1 MAAPKPKSSAAVPE
15 EGMDFDLFGPSA
27 ESPSAQPSVQ
37 PTPQVAPTAG
47 GSPTATPVVPT
58 LGAEQLQQL
67 MLQMLNNQNTAAES
81 DDFLMQAQSAQL
93 TLLTRRFDEKEA
105 RRKAE
110 EARRAV
116 SADPFAAAS
125 AGGTSAAPTTL
136 PVAPPGVP
144 ASASFSSGATSSFG
158 GRAEKYLPSL
168 PLINHGEMRAG
179 RIRELEEFHRFL
191 EVLSSWLALTDDAF
205 VPELRQCLF
214 VPNEIQQVSLPSDT
228 AGRSAKLFY
237 LLQQALAKWDRG
249 LEILRSV
256 STRQGNAAAGYEGVR
271 ELYRQYSVNSRM
283 EAVYIRDE
291 MLKLHTKTGSLRR
304 PLEVVRFLEDEI
316 SKGEKKLVRF
326 PDLCLNA
333 ADKSAILLQAV
344 SVQAREYL
352 VLHGKTGSWSEMSAS
367 LRFYEEQLRMV
378 ELPGGGVRGLK
389 GDKGRGKDDAPKD
402 KSKVVCWYCGKAG
415 HYQEDC
421 RQKIADDKKRHP
433 KGDSGKGKDKGD
445 HGKTGREKPDPKGKG
460 KGKDSKGK
468 GKGKGKDKGK
478 KDKRVRA
485 VGEGSVDQE
494 EPEGEC
500 LMALREGELIP
511 TGVLRTTTPTPT
523 EHQVRLVGV
532 EQQDAYWLVD
542 SGATSHCMSFS
553 CFEKYDV
560 LRTYDHKPT
569 LSNASNETIEVMKVC
584 DVRVR
589 FGKQVVVLEHC
600 LITNLDFN
608 VLSPFVAW
616 QRGWHTMLTN
626 SPHIYNKKNK
636 KRIRLTVKD
645 RAWYAVATLKDGG
658 DQMELDAVQQ
668 KPPAA
673 AQATG
678 KPEKPEAKPKARSA
692 SQKPETSKPNKATK
706 AQRAAEQRSLE
717 SVKSLEYTP
726 FKFLLR
732 SLRTTRVQGSL
743 CQDSETQG
751 SRMKAVSSEVAPRE
765 HQEMAWLFAV
775 LCLNMVGMLAVCVRV
790 ARSVCA
796 CKVSGLSFPG
806 GFSPRL
812 QGICDSVRGKEAS
825 ECQCGFKPKVKR
837 KVFRRG
843 GSLWWLLVFLLLVPY
858 GTSGSASNGCSDHSA
873 EGVLADYPTKA
884 ELSGYS
890 AEGVGAQDTAEGGF
904 RYGERLGNVAF
915 EATSVFS
922 FSEKG
927 SQWESCS
934 GRSFSSCNRW
944 ESYNGRSL
952 ISYSRWE
959 SYDGTIL
966 SSCNRW
972 ESCSSCSSCFGEASV
987 FTPAAA
993 QGEASKVGAGACQLY
1008 SESERSK
1015 GKSGR
1020 SKSGR
1025 SKSGRSES
1033 GRSEEE
1039 IGRDARDTGS
1049 GYNPRTTTRIRRT
1062 RAAYASSLWN
1072 VGNSSSSCE
1081 GQAPKFGAFSKGAC
1095 CVGCGRSWFA
1105 GYGEPHGVRV
1115 FEYHRVVALPGAC
1128 SGDYRRDQP
1137 ATGEFS
1143 QIKADARGKRY
1154 YGVLW
1159 FRGRMG
1165 ARFCS
1170 SCRILSWKSSQNV
1183 RRGKPNGYLIR
1194 NRLGGAWRKQLPD
1207 SGRAGD
1213 SHRRVCRALV
1223 TSHNFGTYTWCR
1235 DGTSDAAASW
1245 NDSHG
1250 CRSNT
1255 RDTAVFWNDGFGC
1268 YRSCGSQGCLGKG
1281 GSKGSPRV
1289 FGSGAGT
1296 PRSGTGASTSRR
1308 AAKGA
1313 TEVFSKIHG
1322 PHTQG
1327 QICCSETHRSEAQQ
1341 EGECSETQQEGWDSG
1356 AGTRGSFSSGTG
1368 ACSAEEEAASSQGGG
1383 FYRSDCQAGV
1393 YVAIST
1399 TASSAYLSDAESGA
1413 DDGAPNTAEDA
1424 DASGDASRCAAAC
1437 GDAAWCSTA
1446 SDDAAGDV
1454 ASRYD
1459 ATTDGHDDAYVS
1471 YYARFFARTASRWT
1485 VPLLPTSFVRKG
1497 DRKVKRLK
1505 IRRGWRCTKDGLK
1518 AGSCMYV
1525 VSRNRVS
1532 VLSVVGWRVVEVQ
1545 GSKVLTERCVGEREK
1560 ETGHVMSWCR
1570 SACAHGRHVL
1580 SCLSCC
1586 RSACAHGRHVLS
1598 CLSCCRWAC
1607 AHGRHVLSWLSCCR
1621 SACAHVRHVV
1631 SCCRG
1636 KLSFRVSCT
1645 WVSGSGRGKDAQ
1657 FEGESRLAC
1666 VEEKVVGNDVVNPE
1680 PHLIR
1685 VMRHRGLPVVDLE
1698 DEEELVPDPGSADA
1712 GGVVEQEGQEEQE
1725 GTGDL
1730 YVPLSDDQYVEHVAR
1745 GHQPYLPS
1753 CSLCVSSRGV
1763 IPARRRKDPQIPQAS
1778 FLSDFLFFTKDL
1790 RVCLIQHELSGYLI
1804 GIPYATGEEPNRV
1817 VSRFVQKCIIV

>member
-1 MAAPKPKSSAAVPE
+1 MAAPEPESSAADLPVPE
-15 EGMDFDLFGPSA
+15 TGMDFDLFGPSA

-37 PTPQVAPTAG
+37 PTPQAAPTAG

-67 MLQMLNNQNTAAES
+67 MLQMLNNQNTALQQQQNQMN
-81 DDFLMQAQSAQL
+81 FLMQAQSAQL
-93 TLLTRRFDEKEA
+93 TLLTRRFDEEEA
-105 RRKAE
+105 RRKAD

-125 AGGTSAAPTTL
+125 AGGTSAAPTTS

-144 ASASFSSGATSSFG
+144 ATASFSSGATSSFG

-367 LRFYEEQLRMV
+367 LRFYE
-378 ELPGGGVRGLK
+378 
-389 GDKGRGKDDAPKD
+389 
-402 KSKVVCWYCGKAG
+402 VVCWYCGKAG

-511 TGVLRTTTPTPT
+511 TGVLRTTTPTPA

-658 DQMELDAVQQ
+658 DQMELDVVQQ

-673 AQATG
+673 AQAKS

-706 AQRAAEQRSLE
+706 AQLAEERRALE

-732 SLRTTRVQGSL
+732 SLRTTRPVFSHPPLPKEKQAKLEQSRASFA
-743 CQDSETQG
+743 QRVSEA
-751 SRMKAVSSEVAPRE
+751 RAKAAGLLLSARDHVASAVAASGLPETANLTESDCSDTTEWWRNRVRGATSIEEINRLQVNFRKLKQLEEESAVIVSS
-765 HQEMAWLFAV
+765 
-775 LCLNMVGMLAVCVRV
+775 G
-790 ARSVCA
+790 
-796 CKVSGLSFPG
+796 
-806 GFSPRL
+806 
-812 QGICDSVRGKEAS
+812 
-825 ECQCGFKPKVKR
+825 
-837 KVFRRG
+837 
-843 GSLWWLLVFLLLVPY
+843 
-858 GTSGSASNGCSDHSA
+858 
-873 EGVLADYPTKA
+873 
-884 ELSGYS
+884 
-890 AEGVGAQDTAEGGF
+890 
-904 RYGERLGNVAF
+904 
-915 EATSVFS
+915 
-922 FSEKG
+922 
-927 SQWESCS
+927 
-934 GRSFSSCNRW
+934 
-944 ESYNGRSL
+944 
-952 ISYSRWE
+952 
-959 SYDGTIL
+959 
-966 SSCNRW
+966 
-972 ESCSSCSSCFGEASV
+972 
-987 FTPAAA
+987 
-993 QGEASKVGAGACQLY
+993 
-1008 SESERSK
+1008 
-1015 GKSGR
+1015 
-1020 SKSGR
+1020 
-1025 SKSGRSES
+1025 
-1033 GRSEEE
+1033 SEEE
-1039 IGRDARDTGS
+1039 WEQDSAARVEYFRGKVLRMFDEASRVATSSGVGSEEHGESSSPTVDVLVNPTSEYVGYWSPATTSEPTPGAEMAPQTPSPPGVIAPGAEFIPETPPPSGMMASGATGS
-1049 GYNPRTTTRIRRT
+1049 L
-1062 RAAYASSLWN
+1062 AA
-1072 VGNSSSSCE
+1072 
-1081 GQAPKFGAFSKGAC
+1081 
-1095 CVGCGRSWFA
+1095 
-1105 GYGEPHGVRV
+1105 
-1115 FEYHRVVALPGAC
+1115 
-1128 SGDYRRDQP
+1128 
-1137 ATGEFS
+1137 
-1143 QIKADARGKRY
+1143 KA
-1154 YGVLW
+1154 VLE
-1159 FRGRMG
+1159 
-1165 ARFCS
+1165 
-1170 SCRILSWKSSQNV
+1170 K
-1183 RRGKPNGYLIR
+1183 
-1194 NRLGGAWRKQLPD
+1194 
-1207 SGRAGD
+1207 
-1213 SHRRVCRALV
+1213 
-1223 TSHNFGTYTWCR
+1223 
-1235 DGTSDAAASW
+1235 AAAKALLESLVREQERQ
-1245 NDSHG
+1245 D
-1250 CRSNT
+1250 REQ
-1255 RDTAVFWNDGFGC
+1255 V
-1268 YRSCGSQGCLGKG
+1268 
-1281 GSKGSPRV
+1281 P
-1289 FGSGAGT
+1289 
-1296 PRSGTGASTSRR
+1296 
-1308 AAKGA
+1308 
-1313 TEVFSKIHG
+1313 G

-1327 QICCSETHRSEAQQ
+1327 QIYCFEDQRSEAQQ
-1341 EGECSETQQEGWDSG
+1341 ESECSETQQEGWNSG
-1356 AGTRGSFSSGTG
+1356 AGTRGNFSSRAG
-1368 ACSAEEEAASSQGGG
+1368 ACAAEEEAASSQGGS
-1383 FYRSDCQAGV
+1383 FYGSDCQAGV

-1399 TASSAYLSDAESGA
+1399 TASSAYLPDAESGA
-1413 DDGAPNTAEDA
+1413 DVGAPNAAA
-1424 DASGDASRCAAAC
+1424 DANARGDASRCATAR
-1437 GDAAWCSTA
+1437 GDAAGCASASDGAAWGSTA

-1459 ATTDGHDDAYVS
+1459 ATTDGHDDAY
-1471 YYARFFARTASRWT
+1471 
-1485 VPLLPTSFVRKG
+1485 
-1497 DRKVKRLK
+1497 
-1505 IRRGWRCTKDGLK
+1505 
-1518 AGSCMYV
+1518 
-1525 VSRNRVS
+1525 
-1532 VLSVVGWRVVEVQ
+1532 EV
-1545 GSKVLTERCVGEREK
+1545 
-1560 ETGHVMSWCR
+1560 
-1570 SACAHGRHVL
+1570 
-1580 SCLSCC
+1580 
-1586 RSACAHGRHVLS
+1586 
-1598 CLSCCRWAC
+1598 
-1607 AHGRHVLSWLSCCR
+1607 
-1621 SACAHVRHVV
+1621 
-1631 SCCRG
+1631 
-1636 KLSFRVSCT
+1636 
-1645 WVSGSGRGKDAQ
+1645 
-1657 FEGESRLAC
+1657 
-1666 VEEKVVGNDVVNPE
+1666 
-1680 PHLIR
+1680 
-1685 VMRHRGLPVVDLE
+1685 
-1698 DEEELVPDPGSADA
+1698 
-1712 GGVVEQEGQEEQE
+1712 
-1725 GTGDL
+1725 
-1730 YVPLSDDQYVEHVAR
+1730 
-1745 GHQPYLPS
+1745 
-1753 CSLCVSSRGV
+1753 
-1763 IPARRRKDPQIPQAS
+1763 
-1778 FLSDFLFFTKDL
+1778 
-1790 RVCLIQHELSGYLI
+1790 
-1804 GIPYATGEEPNRV
+1804 
-1817 VSRFVQKCIIV
+1817 

>member
-1 MAAPKPKSSAAVPE
+1 
-15 EGMDFDLFGPSA
+15 
-27 ESPSAQPSVQ
+27 
-37 PTPQVAPTAG
+37 
-47 GSPTATPVVPT
+47 
-58 LGAEQLQQL
+58 
-67 MLQMLNNQNTAAES
+67 
-81 DDFLMQAQSAQL
+81 
-93 TLLTRRFDEKEA
+93 
-105 RRKAE
+105 
-110 EARRAV
+110 
-116 SADPFAAAS
+116 
-125 AGGTSAAPTTL
+125 
-136 PVAPPGVP
+136 
-144 ASASFSSGATSSFG
+144 
-158 GRAEKYLPSL
+158 
-168 PLINHGEMRAG
+168 MRAG

-402 KSKVVCWYCGKAG
+402 KSKVVCWYCGKTG

-433 KGDSGKGKDKGD
+433 KGDPGKGRDKGD

-460 KGKDSKGK
+460 KGKDPKGK

-500 LMALREGELIP
+500 LMAVREGELIP
-511 TGVLRTTTPTPT
+511 TGVLRTTTPTPA

-542 SGATSHCMSFS
+542 SGATSHCMSSS

-569 LSNASNETIEVMKVC
+569 LSNASNETIEVLKVC

-658 DQMELDAVQQ
+658 DQMELDVVQQ

-673 AQATG
+673 AQAKS

-692 SQKPETSKPNKATK
+692 SQKPETGKPNKATK
-706 AQRAAEQRSLE
+706 AQRAEEQRVLE

-732 SLRTTRVQGSL
+732 SLRTTRLKGSL
-743 CQDSETQG
+743 CEDSETQG
-751 SRMKAVSSEVAPRE
+751 SRMKAVPSEVAPRG
-765 HQEMAWLFAV
+765 HQEMAWLTAM

-796 CKVSGLSFPG
+796 CKVSGLSFPC

-812 QGICDSVRGKEAS
+812 QGVCDSVRGIRES
-825 ECQCGFKPKVKR
+825 ECLCGLKPKVKK
-837 KVFRRG
+837 KVFRRS
-843 GSLWWLLVFLLLVPY
+843 GSVWCLIVFLLLLVPSA
-858 GTSGSASNGCSDHSA
+858 SGFESNGCSNHSS
-873 EGVLADYPTKA
+873 EEELADYSA
-884 ELSGYS
+884 EAKLSDYS
-890 AEGVGAQDTAEGGF
+890 AEGVSARVSAHDTAEGGF
-904 RYGERLGNVAF
+904 RYGERLGNVALA
-915 EATSVFS
+915 ATSVFS
-922 FSEKG
+922 FSKKG
-927 SQWESCS
+927 SQWESCP
-934 GRSFSSCNRW
+934 
-944 ESYNGRSL
+944 GRSL
-952 ISYSRWE
+952 SSYSQWE
-959 SYDGTIL
+959 SYDGTSL
-966 SSCNRW
+966 SSDSQW
-972 ESCSSCSSCFGEASV
+972 KSCSSCSSCFSKADVLAS
-987 FTPAAA
+987 TAA
-993 QGEASKVGAGACQLY
+993 QGEASPFGAATCQLY

-1015 GKSGR
+1015 GT
-1020 SKSGR
+1020 
-1025 SKSGRSES
+1025 S

-1039 IGRDARDTGS
+1039 IGRDSRDTGLGDDS
-1049 GYNPRTTTRIRRT
+1049 RTTTGERRT
-1062 RAAYASSLWN
+1062 RTAYASSLWN
-1072 VGNSSSSCE
+1072 VGNSSSCCE
-1081 GQAPKFGAFSKGAC
+1081 GKAPRFGQVSPGAC
-1095 CVGCGRSWFA
+1095 CFGSCQGWIARF
-1105 GYGEPHGVRV
+1105 GQPHGVRV
-1115 FEYHRVVALPGAC
+1115 FEYHRVVALSGAL
-1128 SGDYRRDQP
+1128 SADDRRNQP
-1137 ATGEFS
+1137 ATGELS
-1143 QIKADARGKRY
+1143 QNETAARGKLY
-1154 YGVLW
+1154 QYILW

-1165 ARFCS
+1165 GRFRGACGV
-1170 SCRILSWKSSQNV
+1170 LSAKGSQDV
-1183 RRGKPNGYLIR
+1183 RRGEPRGYIVGGW
-1194 NRLGGAWRKQLPD
+1194 LGGTWRKQFPD
-1207 SGRAGD
+1207 SGYSGF
-1213 SHRRVCRALV
+1213 SNGRVCRPLV
-1223 TSHNFGTYTWCR
+1223 ASNRFRGDTRCRDYTGNAAACGNGGTWCCW
-1235 DGTSDAAASW
+1235 TCS
-1245 NDSHG
+1245 
-1250 CRSNT
+1250 
-1255 RDTAVFWNDGFGC
+1255 
-1268 YRSCGSQGCLGKG
+1268 SQGGQSFGPSSSSRGVGESSRQGVARK
-1281 GSKGSPRV
+1281 
-1289 FGSGAGT
+1289 FGS
-1296 PRSGTGASTSRR
+1296 RTGAPGSRR
-1308 AAKGA
+1308 A
-1313 TEVFSKIHG
+1313 TEVFSEVFGTDAKG
-1322 PHTQG
+1322 CKAQAGSRTTTFG
-1327 QICCSETHRSEAQQ
+1327 SCLFGGSKAEAQQ
-1341 EGECSETQQEGWDSG
+1341 ESCSSRAG
-1356 AGTRGSFSSGTG
+1356 AGAARAGSCAAKEETSSSPCYGLKWSD
-1368 ACSAEEEAASSQGGG
+1368 CEAG
-1383 FYRSDCQAGV
+1383 FYVATSTSSTSSYLPATENAAYAG
-1393 YVAIST
+1393 AT
-1399 TASSAYLSDAESGA
+1399 TA
-1413 DDGAPNTAEDA
+1413 AEDA
-1424 DASGDASRCAAAC
+1424 DARNVPAGHATANDDAAGDASADD
-1437 GDAAWCSTA
+1437 DAAWYSA
-1446 SDDAAGDV
+1446 SSDDAAGD
-1454 ASRYD
+1454 APRNGSTRHD
-1459 ATTDGHDDAYVS
+1459 AANDGHDDAYVS
-1471 YYARFFARTASRWT
+1471 YYARFCTTTASGWT
-1485 VPLLPTSFVRKG
+1485 VPLLPTSFVRKC
-1497 DRKVKRLK
+1497 DRKGKRLK
-1505 IRRGWRCTKDGLK
+1505 ILRGWRCTKDVMK
-1518 AGSCMYV
+1518 AGGCLYV

-1532 VLSVVGWRVVEVQ
+1532 AVSVRCLVGWQVVEVQ
-1545 GSKVLTERCVGEREK
+1545 GYRVRAERCAGERENDAV
-1560 ETGHVMSWCR
+1560 HV
-1570 SACAHGRHVL
+1570 
-1580 SCLSCC
+1580 
-1586 RSACAHGRHVLS
+1586 
-1598 CLSCCRWAC
+1598 
-1607 AHGRHVLSWLSCCR
+1607 LSCCR
-1621 SACAHVRHVV
+1621 SACAHVCHVCEGYVSRMQRQQGFRSACAHVLSCDRHVLSCGRHALSCGRHVLSCGRHALSCDRHVLSCGRHALSCGRHVLSCGRHALSCGRHVLSCGRSACAHVV
-1631 SCCRG
+1631 SCGRSACAHVLSCGRSACAHVLSCG
-1636 KLSFRVSCT
+1636 RVKLSLLVSCT

-1657 FEGESRLAC
+1657 LEGESRLAC
-1666 VEEKVVGNDVVNPE
+1666 VEQKVGGSDVVNPE

-1685 VMRHRGLPVVDLE
+1685 AMRHRGLPVVDLE
-1698 DEEELVPDPGSADA
+1698 DEEELIPDPGSADA
-1712 GGVVEQEGQEEQE
+1712 AGVAEQEGQEEQE

-1817 VSRFVQKCIIV
+1817 VKQICAEMHYCMKGQHVVLRLDNEHSLQSLWNKTARDKSFPGLSLHIDSVAKGRPQQKGQVEVGVRHFKEAFWVNWLTLETSLGKKLSLGGLLYKEALRYVGRTPNLFATSKIPRQWRLG

>member
-1 MAAPKPKSSAAVPE
+1 MAALEPESSAADLPVPE
-15 EGMDFDLFGPSA
+15 TGMDFDLFGPSA

-37 PTPQVAPTAG
+37 PTPQAAPTAG
-47 GSPTATPVVPT
+47 GSPTATPV
-58 LGAEQLQQL
+58 GAEQLQQL
-67 MLQMLNNQNTAAES
+67 MLQMLNNQNTALQQQQNQMN
-81 DDFLMQAQSAQL
+81 FLMQAQSAQL
-93 TLLTRRFDEKEA
+93 TLLTRRFDEEEA
-105 RRKAE
+105 RRKAD

-125 AGGTSAAPTTL
+125 AGGTSAAPTTS

-144 ASASFSSGATSSFG
+144 ATASFSSGATSSFG

-511 TGVLRTTTPTPT
+511 TGVLRTTTPTPA

-658 DQMELDAVQQ
+658 DQMELDVVQQ

-673 AQATG
+673 AQAKS

-706 AQRAAEQRSLE
+706 AQLAEERRALE

-732 SLRTTRVQGSL
+732 SLRTTRLQGSL
-743 CQDSETQG
+743 CQVSETQG
-751 SRMKAVSSEVAPRE
+751 SRMKAMSSEVAPRE
-765 HQEMAWLFAV
+765 HREMAWLLAV
-775 LCLNMVGMLAVCVRV
+775 LCLNMFGMLAVCVRV

-806 GFSPRL
+806 GFASRL
-812 QGICDSVRGKEAS
+812 RGICDSVRGNETS
-825 ECQCGFKPKVKR
+825 ECRCGFKPKVHR

-843 GSLWWLLVFLLLVPY
+843 GSFWWLLVLLLL
-858 GTSGSASNGCSDHSA
+858 SNGCSNHSV
-873 EGVLADYPTKA
+873 EGVLADYPAKA
-884 ELSGYS
+884 ELSDYS
-890 AEGVGAQDTAEGGF
+890 AKGVCAPDTAEGGF

-915 EATSVFS
+915 EA
-922 FSEKG
+922 
-927 SQWESCS
+927 SQ
-934 GRSFSSCNRW
+934 W
-944 ESYNGRSL
+944 ESYNGTNLS
-952 ISYSRWE
+952 SCKRWE
-959 SYDGTIL
+959 SGSL
-966 SSCNRW
+966 
-972 ESCSSCSSCFGEASV
+972 CSSCFGQAGV
-987 FTPAAA
+987 FAPAAA
-993 QGEASKVGAGACQLY
+993 QGEASKVGAVKGQLC
-1008 SESERSK
+1008 SEGERGK
-1015 GKSGR
+1015 GQI
-1020 SKSGR
+1020 
-1025 SKSGRSES
+1025 GRSEKAIS
-1033 GRSEEE
+1033 
-1039 IGRDARDTGS
+1039 RDTLYTGP
-1049 GYNPRTTTRIRRT
+1049 GYSFRATTRIRRT
-1062 RAAYASSLWN
+1062 RATYEKSLWS
-1072 VGNSSSSCE
+1072 VSDFACRGERTSPRSVALSQRS
-1081 GQAPKFGAFSKGAC
+1081 C
-1095 CVGCGRSWFA
+1095 CVGSGRIWFT
-1105 GYGEPHGVRV
+1105 GNGEPHRERLLG
-1115 FEYHRVVALPGAC
+1115 YH
-1128 SGDYRRDQP
+1128 
-1137 ATGEFS
+1137 
-1143 QIKADARGKRY
+1143 
-1154 YGVLW
+1154 
-1159 FRGRMG
+1159 
-1165 ARFCS
+1165 
-1170 SCRILSWKSSQNV
+1170 
-1183 RRGKPNGYLIR
+1183 
-1194 NRLGGAWRKQLPD
+1194 
-1207 SGRAGD
+1207 
-1213 SHRRVCRALV
+1213 
-1223 TSHNFGTYTWCR
+1223 
-1235 DGTSDAAASW
+1235 
-1245 NDSHG
+1245 
-1250 CRSNT
+1250 
-1255 RDTAVFWNDGFGC
+1255 
-1268 YRSCGSQGCLGKG
+1268 
-1281 GSKGSPRV
+1281 
-1289 FGSGAGT
+1289 
-1296 PRSGTGASTSRR
+1296 
-1308 AAKGA
+1308 
-1313 TEVFSKIHG
+1313 
-1322 PHTQG
+1322 
-1327 QICCSETHRSEAQQ
+1327 
-1341 EGECSETQQEGWDSG
+1341 
-1356 AGTRGSFSSGTG
+1356 
-1368 ACSAEEEAASSQGGG
+1368 
-1383 FYRSDCQAGV
+1383 
-1393 YVAIST
+1393 
-1399 TASSAYLSDAESGA
+1399 
-1413 DDGAPNTAEDA
+1413 
-1424 DASGDASRCAAAC
+1424 
-1437 GDAAWCSTA
+1437 
-1446 SDDAAGDV
+1446 
-1454 ASRYD
+1454 
-1459 ATTDGHDDAYVS
+1459 
-1471 YYARFFARTASRWT
+1471 
-1485 VPLLPTSFVRKG
+1485 
-1497 DRKVKRLK
+1497 
-1505 IRRGWRCTKDGLK
+1505 
-1518 AGSCMYV
+1518 
-1525 VSRNRVS
+1525 
-1532 VLSVVGWRVVEVQ
+1532 
-1545 GSKVLTERCVGEREK
+1545 
-1560 ETGHVMSWCR
+1560 
-1570 SACAHGRHVL
+1570 
-1580 SCLSCC
+1580 
-1586 RSACAHGRHVLS
+1586 
-1598 CLSCCRWAC
+1598 
-1607 AHGRHVLSWLSCCR
+1607 
-1621 SACAHVRHVV
+1621 
-1631 SCCRG
+1631 
-1636 KLSFRVSCT
+1636 
-1645 WVSGSGRGKDAQ
+1645 
-1657 FEGESRLAC
+1657 
-1666 VEEKVVGNDVVNPE
+1666 
-1680 PHLIR
+1680 
-1685 VMRHRGLPVVDLE
+1685 
-1698 DEEELVPDPGSADA
+1698 
-1712 GGVVEQEGQEEQE
+1712 
-1725 GTGDL
+1725 
-1730 YVPLSDDQYVEHVAR
+1730 
-1745 GHQPYLPS
+1745 
-1753 CSLCVSSRGV
+1753 
-1763 IPARRRKDPQIPQAS
+1763 
-1778 FLSDFLFFTKDL
+1778 
-1790 RVCLIQHELSGYLI
+1790 
-1804 GIPYATGEEPNRV
+1804 
-1817 VSRFVQKCIIV
+1817 

>member
-1 MAAPKPKSSAAVPE
+1 
-15 EGMDFDLFGPSA
+15 
-27 ESPSAQPSVQ
+27 
-37 PTPQVAPTAG
+37 
-47 GSPTATPVVPT
+47 
-58 LGAEQLQQL
+58 
-67 MLQMLNNQNTAAES
+67 MLQMLNNQNTALQQQQNQMN
-81 DDFLMQAQSAQL
+81 FLMQAQSAQL
-93 TLLTRRFDEKEA
+93 TLLTRRCDEEEA
-105 RRKAE
+105 RRKAD

-125 AGGTSAAPTTL
+125 AGGTSAAPTTS

-144 ASASFSSGATSSFG
+144 ATASFSSGATSSFG

-511 TGVLRTTTPTPT
+511 TGVLRTTTPTPA

-658 DQMELDAVQQ
+658 DQMELDVVQQ

-673 AQATG
+673 AQAKS

-706 AQRAAEQRSLE
+706 AQLAEERRALE

-732 SLRTTRVQGSL
+732 SLRTTRLQGSL
-743 CQDSETQG
+743 CQVSETQG
-751 SRMKAVSSEVAPRE
+751 SRMKAMSSEVAPRE
-765 HQEMAWLFAV
+765 HREMAWLLAV
-775 LCLNMVGMLAVCVRV
+775 LCLNMFGMLAVCVRV

-806 GFSPRL
+806 GFASRL
-812 QGICDSVRGKEAS
+812 RGICDSVRGNETR
-825 ECQCGFKPKVKR
+825 ECRCGFKPKVQR

-843 GSLWWLLVFLLLVPY
+843 GSFWWLLVFLLLVPY
-858 GTSGSASNGCSDHSA
+858 GASGSASNGCSNHSV
-873 EGVLADYPTKA
+873 EGVLADYPAKA
-884 ELSGYS
+884 ELSDYS
-890 AEGVGAQDTAEGGF
+890 AKGVCAQDTAEGGF

-927 SQWESCS
+927 SQWESYN
-934 GRSFSSCNRW
+934 GGNLSSCKRW
-944 ESYNGRSL
+944 ESGSL
-952 ISYSRWE
+952 
-959 SYDGTIL
+959 
-966 SSCNRW
+966 
-972 ESCSSCSSCFGEASV
+972 CSSCFGKAGV
-987 FTPAAA
+987 FAPAAA
-993 QGEASKVGAGACQLY
+993 QGEASKVGAVKGQLC
-1008 SESERSK
+1008 SEGERGK
-1015 GKSGR
+1015 GQ
-1020 SKSGR
+1020 
-1025 SKSGRSES
+1025 SGRSEKAIS
-1033 GRSEEE
+1033 
-1039 IGRDARDTGS
+1039 RDTLYTGP
-1049 GYNPRTTTRIRRT
+1049 GYSFRATTRIRRT
-1062 RAAYASSLWN
+1062 RATYEKSLWS
-1072 VGNSSSSCE
+1072 VSDSACRGERTSPRSVALSQRS
-1081 GQAPKFGAFSKGAC
+1081 C
-1095 CVGCGRSWFA
+1095 CVGSGRIWFT
-1105 GYGEPHGVRV
+1105 GNGEPHRERLLG
-1115 FEYHRVVALPGAC
+1115 YHRVTEWWRNRVRGATSIEEINRLQVNFRKLKQLEEESAVIVSSGSEEEWEQDSAARVEYFRGKVLRMFDEASRVATSSGVGSEEHGESSSPTVDVLVNPTSEYVGYWSPATTSEPTPGAEMAPQTPSPPGVIAPGAEFIPETPPP
-1128 SGDYRRDQP
+1128 SGMMASG
-1137 ATGEFS
+1137 ATGS
-1143 QIKADARGKRY
+1143 LAAKA
-1154 YGVLW
+1154 VLEK
-1159 FRGRMG
+1159 
-1165 ARFCS
+1165 AAAKALLES
-1170 SCRILSWKSSQNV
+1170 LV
-1183 RRGKPNGYLIR
+1183 REQERQDR
-1194 NRLGGAWRKQLPD
+1194 EQERQQLEGPPKGPPKFPPTFLAPTPKVR
-1207 SGRAGD
+1207 SIA
-1213 SHRRVCRALV
+1213 SK
-1223 TSHNFGTYTWCR
+1223 
-1235 DGTSDAAASW
+1235 TSDPKPSRKAS
-1245 NDSHG
+1245 
-1250 CRSNT
+1250 
-1255 RDTAVFWNDGFGC
+1255 VP
-1268 YRSCGSQGCLGKG
+1268 KP
-1281 GSKGSPRV
+1281 SKK
-1289 FGSGAGT
+1289 AGT
-1296 PRSGTGASTSRR
+1296 PEPVPAATS
-1308 AAKGA
+1308 A
-1313 TEVFSKIHG
+1313 
-1322 PHTQG
+1322 
-1327 QICCSETHRSEAQQ
+1327 
-1341 EGECSETQQEGWDSG
+1341 
-1356 AGTRGSFSSGTG
+1356 
-1368 ACSAEEEAASSQGGG
+1368 
-1383 FYRSDCQAGV
+1383 
-1393 YVAIST
+1393 
-1399 TASSAYLSDAESGA
+1399 
-1413 DDGAPNTAEDA
+1413 
-1424 DASGDASRCAAAC
+1424 
-1437 GDAAWCSTA
+1437 
-1446 SDDAAGDV
+1446 
-1454 ASRYD
+1454 
-1459 ATTDGHDDAYVS
+1459 
-1471 YYARFFARTASRWT
+1471 
-1485 VPLLPTSFVRKG
+1485 
-1497 DRKVKRLK
+1497 
-1505 IRRGWRCTKDGLK
+1505 
-1518 AGSCMYV
+1518 
-1525 VSRNRVS
+1525 
-1532 VLSVVGWRVVEVQ
+1532 
-1545 GSKVLTERCVGEREK
+1545 
-1560 ETGHVMSWCR
+1560 
-1570 SACAHGRHVL
+1570 
-1580 SCLSCC
+1580 
-1586 RSACAHGRHVLS
+1586 
-1598 CLSCCRWAC
+1598 
-1607 AHGRHVLSWLSCCR
+1607 
-1621 SACAHVRHVV
+1621 
-1631 SCCRG
+1631 
-1636 KLSFRVSCT
+1636 
-1645 WVSGSGRGKDAQ
+1645 
-1657 FEGESRLAC
+1657 
-1666 VEEKVVGNDVVNPE
+1666 PE
-1680 PHLIR
+1680 PEPVQPKR
-1685 VMRHRGLPVVDLE
+1685 RLPPPRAV
-1698 DEEELVPDPGSADA
+1698 
-1712 GGVVEQEGQEEQE
+1712 
-1725 GTGDL
+1725 
-1730 YVPLSDDQYVEHVAR
+1730 
-1745 GHQPYLPS
+1745 
-1753 CSLCVSSRGV
+1753 
-1763 IPARRRKDPQIPQAS
+1763 
-1778 FLSDFLFFTKDL
+1778 
-1790 RVCLIQHELSGYLI
+1790 
-1804 GIPYATGEEPNRV
+1804 
-1817 VSRFVQKCIIV
+1817 

>member
-1 MAAPKPKSSAAVPE
+1 
-15 EGMDFDLFGPSA
+15 
-27 ESPSAQPSVQ
+27 
-37 PTPQVAPTAG
+37 
-47 GSPTATPVVPT
+47 
-58 LGAEQLQQL
+58 
-67 MLQMLNNQNTAAES
+67 
-81 DDFLMQAQSAQL
+81 MQAQSAQL
-93 TLLTRRFDEKEA
+93 TLLTRRFDE
-105 RRKAE
+105 RRKRDGKPTKLDE
-110 EARRAV
+110 QCQQ
-116 SADPFAAAS
+116 PFCCCECRSNECGAYDVAS
-125 AGGTSAAPTTL
+125 GT
-136 PVAPPGVP
+136 PGVL

-168 PLINHGEMRAG
+168 PLINHSEMRAG
-179 RIRELEEFHRFL
+179 RIRELEKFHRFL

-511 TGVLRTTTPTPT
+511 TGVLRTTTPTPA

-553 CFEKYDV
+553 CFETEKYDV

-658 DQMELDAVQQ
+658 DQMELDVVQQ

-673 AQATG
+673 AQAKS

-706 AQRAAEQRSLE
+706 AQRAAEQRALE

-751 SRMKAVSSEVAPRE
+751 SRMKAVPSEVAPRE

-806 GFSPRL
+806 GFSQRL
-812 QGICDSVRGKEAS
+812 QGSCDSVRGKEAS
-825 ECQCGFKPKVKR
+825 ECLCGFKPKVKR

-843 GSLWWLLVFLLLVPY
+843 GSIWCLLVFLLLVPY
-858 GTSGSASNGCSDHSA
+858 GASGSASNGCSDHSS
-873 EGVLADYPTKA
+873 EGVLADYPAKA
-884 ELSGYS
+884 KLSGYS
-890 AEGVGAQDTAEGGF
+890 AEGVCAQDTAEGGF

-927 SQWESCS
+927 TS
-934 GRSFSSCNRW
+934 GK
-944 ESYNGRSL
+944 
-952 ISYSRWE
+952 
-959 SYDGTIL
+959 
-966 SSCNRW
+966 
-972 ESCSSCSSCFGEASV
+972 
-987 FTPAAA
+987 AA
-993 QGEASKVGAGACQLY
+993 QGEASVPATGGKAAQGEASVPATGGKATTGEASVPTASGKATTGKASVPPTSGKAAPRVPRVSVRPVFSHPPLPKEKQAKLEQSRASFTQRVSEARAKAAGPKAAGPKKRSAETPETPDLGTIPEQQREFEEHEQRMQVHYGTLATLRLAARDRRQ
-1008 SESERSK
+1008 SLVRSAREHVASAVAEAGLPDTANLTESECSNTTEWWRSRVRAAETIEEISRLQVNFRK
-1015 GKSGR
+1015 LKQLQEESSILVSSG
-1020 SKSGR
+1020 
-1025 SKSGRSES
+1025 
-1033 GRSEEE
+1033 SEEE
-1039 IGRDARDTGS
+1039 WAEDSAARVEYFRRKVLKMFDEASRVATSSGIGSEEHGE
-1049 GYNPRTTTRIRRT
+1049 
-1062 RAAYASSLWN
+1062 
-1072 VGNSSSSCE
+1072 SSS
-1081 GQAPKFGAFSKGAC
+1081 PT
-1095 CVGCGRSWFA
+1095 V
-1105 GYGEPHGVRV
+1105 
-1115 FEYHRVVALPGAC
+1115 
-1128 SGDYRRDQP
+1128 D
-1137 ATGEFS
+1137 
-1143 QIKADARGKRY
+1143 
-1154 YGVLW
+1154 
-1159 FRGRMG
+1159 M
-1165 ARFCS
+1165 
-1170 SCRILSWKSSQNV
+1170 
-1183 RRGKPNGYLIR
+1183 
-1194 NRLGGAWRKQLPD
+1194 
-1207 SGRAGD
+1207 
-1213 SHRRVCRALV
+1213 LV
-1223 TSHNFGTYTWCR
+1223 T
-1235 DGTSDAAASW
+1235 
-1245 NDSHG
+1245 
-1250 CRSNT
+1250 
-1255 RDTAVFWNDGFGC
+1255 
-1268 YRSCGSQGCLGKG
+1268 
-1281 GSKGSPRV
+1281 P
-1289 FGSGAGT
+1289 
-1296 PRSGTGASTSRR
+1296 
-1308 AAKGA
+1308 
-1313 TEVFSKIHG
+1313 
-1322 PHTQG
+1322 
-1327 QICCSETHRSEAQQ
+1327 
-1341 EGECSETQQEGWDSG
+1341 
-1356 AGTRGSFSSGTG
+1356 
-1368 ACSAEEEAASSQGGG
+1368 
-1383 FYRSDCQAGV
+1383 
-1393 YVAIST
+1393 
-1399 TASSAYLSDAESGA
+1399 
-1413 DDGAPNTAEDA
+1413 TAEY
-1424 DASGDASRCAAAC
+1424 
-1437 GDAAWCSTA
+1437 
-1446 SDDAAGDV
+1446 V
-1454 ASRYD
+1454 
-1459 ATTDGHDDAYVS
+1459 GH
-1471 YYARFFARTASRWT
+1471 
-1485 VPLLPTSFVRKG
+1485 
-1497 DRKVKRLK
+1497 
-1505 IRRGWRCTKDGLK
+1505 
-1518 AGSCMYV
+1518 
-1525 VSRNRVS
+1525 
-1532 VLSVVGWRVVEVQ
+1532 
-1545 GSKVLTERCVGEREK
+1545 
-1560 ETGHVMSWCR
+1560 
-1570 SACAHGRHVL
+1570 
-1580 SCLSCC
+1580 
-1586 RSACAHGRHVLS
+1586 
-1598 CLSCCRWAC
+1598 
-1607 AHGRHVLSWLSCCR
+1607 
-1621 SACAHVRHVV
+1621 
-1631 SCCRG
+1631 
-1636 KLSFRVSCT
+1636 
-1645 WVSGSGRGKDAQ
+1645 
-1657 FEGESRLAC
+1657 
-1666 VEEKVVGNDVVNPE
+1666 
-1680 PHLIR
+1680 
-1685 VMRHRGLPVVDLE
+1685 
-1698 DEEELVPDPGSADA
+1698 
-1712 GGVVEQEGQEEQE
+1712 
-1725 GTGDL
+1725 
-1730 YVPLSDDQYVEHVAR
+1730 
-1745 GHQPYLPS
+1745 
-1753 CSLCVSSRGV
+1753 
-1763 IPARRRKDPQIPQAS
+1763 
-1778 FLSDFLFFTKDL
+1778 
-1790 RVCLIQHELSGYLI
+1790 
-1804 GIPYATGEEPNRV
+1804 
-1817 VSRFVQKCIIV
+1817 